1 MITILLVAP
10 EPDRLAGLAGTDSS
24 WEVLFAP
31 NAEEAVEKLARNRR
45 IDAVLVMPFSGSAE
59 AVAAITEELTPPP
72 PLFAPAS
79 AGHIGVG
86 VQALPDAEPARLLE
100 AVAASLQAGASE
112 R

>member
-10 EPDRLAGLAGTDSS
+10 EPDRLAGLAATDSS
-24 WEVLFAP
+24 RELLFAP

-45 IDAVLVMPFSGSAE
+45 IDAVLVMPFAGAAV
-59 AVAAITEELTPPP
+59 AVAAIREELTPPP

-79 AGHIGVG
+79 AGLVAIGVQTLSDG
-86 VQALPDAEPARLLE
+86 EPAQLLE
-100 AVAASLQAGASE
+100 AVAASLQGGSTE